1 MLLSRLSVVVIKKKV
16 GPCYISSS
24 SWEKKS
30 TIKPLSRGLGG
41 NSYTCMQP
49 LSGGGGLGERVLYNL
64 GHKQS
69 TIYIHYVSMKIVKF
83 LISLL
88 ISIMIN
94 QKHVSVTYSFLQ
106 KLKIQIEKKTSRI
119 YYLLNLK
126 CLKISMLT
134 HKFNEM

>member
-1 MLLSRLSVVVIKKKV
+1 MLSSRLSVVVIKKS
-16 GPCYISSS
+16 GTMLYQQLFMG
-24 SWEKKS
+24 KKS

-64 GHKQS
+64 GHNQS
-69 TIYIHYVSMKIVKF
+69 TIYIHFVSMKIEKF

>member
-1 MLLSRLSVVVIKKKV
+1 MLLSRLSVVVIKKS
-16 GPCYISSS
+16 GTMLYQQLFMG
-24 SWEKKS
+24 KKS
-30 TIKPLSRGLGG
+30 TIKSLSRGLGG

-64 GHKQS
+64 SHNQS
-69 TIYIHYVSMKIVKF
+69 TIYIHYVSMKIEKF

>member
-1 MLLSRLSVVVIKKKV
+1 MLLSRLSVVVIKKS
-16 GPCYISSS
+16 GTMLYQQLFMG
-24 SWEKKS
+24 KKS

-64 GHKQS
+64 GHNQS

-126 CLKISMLT
+126 GLKISMLT

>member
-1 MLLSRLSVVVIKKKV
+1 MLLSRLSVVVIKKS
-16 GPCYISSS
+16 GTMLYQQLFMG
-24 SWEKKS
+24 KKS

-49 LSGGGGLGERVLYNL
+49 LSGGGGLGEMVLYNL
-64 GHKQS
+64 GHNQS
-69 TIYIHYVSMKIVKF
+69 TIYIHYVSMKIEKF

-119 YYLLNLK
+119 YVLLNLK

>member
-1 MLLSRLSVVVIKKKV
+1 MLLSRLSVVVIKKS
-16 GPCYISSS
+16 GTMLYQQLFMG
-24 SWEKKS
+24 KKS
-30 TIKPLSRGLGG
+30 TIKSLSRGLGG

-64 GHKQS
+64 GHNQS

-106 KLKIQIEKKTSRI
+106 KLKIQIEKKTSII

>member
-1 MLLSRLSVVVIKKKV
+1 MLLSRLSVVVIKKS
-16 GPCYISSS
+16 GTMLYQQLFMG
-24 SWEKKS
+24 KKS

-49 LSGGGGLGERVLYNL
+49 LSGGGGLWERVLYNL
-64 GHKQS
+64 GHNQS
-69 TIYIHYVSMKIVKF
+69 TIYTHYVSMKIEKF

>member
-1 MLLSRLSVVVIKKKV
+1 MLLSRLSVVVIKKS
-16 GPCYISSS
+16 GTMLYQQLFMG
-24 SWEKKS
+24 KKS

-64 GHKQS
+64 SHNQS

-119 YYLLNLK
+119 YVLLNLK

>member
-1 MLLSRLSVVVIKKKV
+1 MLLSRLSVVVIKKS
-16 GPCYISSS
+16 GTMLYQQLFMG
-24 SWEKKS
+24 KKS

-41 NSYTCMQP
+41 NSYPCMQP

-64 GHKQS
+64 GHNQS
-69 TIYIHYVSMKIVKF
+69 TIYIHYVSMKIEKF

>member
-1 MLLSRLSVVVIKKKV
+1 MLLSRLSVVVIKKS
-16 GPCYISSS
+16 GTMLYQQLFMG
-24 SWEKKS
+24 KKS

-64 GHKQS
+64 GHNQS

-119 YYLLNLK
+119 YVLLNLK

>member
-1 MLLSRLSVVVIKKKV
+1 MLLSRLSVVVIKKS
-16 GPCYISSS
+16 GTMLYQQLFMG
-24 SWEKKS
+24 KKS

-41 NSYTCMQP
+41 NSKTCMQP

-64 GHKQS
+64 GHNQS
-69 TIYIHYVSMKIVKF
+69 TIYIHYVSMKIEKF

>member
-1 MLLSRLSVVVIKKKV
+1 MLSSRPSVVVIKKS
-16 GPCYISSS
+16 GTMLYQQLFMG
-24 SWEKKS
+24 KKS

-64 GHKQS
+64 GHNQS
-69 TIYIHYVSMKIVKF
+69 TIYIHYVSMKIEKF

>member
-1 MLLSRLSVVVIKKKV
+1 MLLSRLSVVVIKKS
-16 GPCYISSS
+16 GTMLYQQLFMG
-24 SWEKKS
+24 KKS

-49 LSGGGGLGERVLYNL
+49 LSGGGGLGERVLHNL
-64 GHKQS
+64 GHNQS
-69 TIYIHYVSMKIVKF
+69 TIYIHYVSMKIEKF

>member
-1 MLLSRLSVVVIKKKV
+1 MLLSRLSVVVIKKS
-16 GPCYISSS
+16 GTMLYQQLFMG
-24 SWEKKS
+24 KKS
-30 TIKPLSRGLGG
+30 TIKPLYRGLGG

-49 LSGGGGLGERVLYNL
+49 LSGGGGLWERVLYNL
-64 GHKQS
+64 GHNQS

>member
-1 MLLSRLSVVVIKKKV
+1 MLLSRLSVVVIKKS
-16 GPCYISSS
+16 GTMLYQQLFMG
-24 SWEKKS
+24 KKS

-64 GHKQS
+64 GHNQS
-69 TIYIHYVSMKIVKF
+69 TIYIHYVFMNIEKF

>member
-1 MLLSRLSVVVIKKKV
+1 MLLRRLSVVVIEKS
-16 GPCYISSS
+16 GTMLYQQLFMG
-24 SWEKKS
+24 KKS
-30 TIKPLSRGLGG
+30 TIKPLYRGLGG

-64 GHKQS
+64 GHNQS
-69 TIYIHYVSMKIVKF
+69 TIYIHYVSMKIEKF

>member
-1 MLLSRLSVVVIKKKV
+1 MLLSRLSVVVIKKS
-16 GPCYISSS
+16 GTMLYQQLFMG
-24 SWEKKS
+24 KKS
-30 TIKPLSRGLGG
+30 TIKPLYRGLGG

-64 GHKQS
+64 GHNQS
-69 TIYIHYVSMKIVKF
+69 TIYIHYVSMKIEKF